1 MLGRSPIRRGFSLIE
16 LIITLAVLGI
26 IIAVGLPSFQT
37 AMLNLQIRA
46 AAESILNGLERAKR
60 EAINRNTLITFN
72 LVDGTGLASWNF
84 VCGAAPFPANC
95 PDATPIEASSNEGTA
110 RTRIG
115 VNAVAAAAQ
124 VFIPSL
130 AAGAG
135 LPASVTFDSFGR
147 VSTLNPFF
155 TRIDVTLDPAIAAA
169 DVHALSITISPGG
182 ETRLCDP
189 LLALATNPQGCI

>member
-1 MLGRSPIRRGFSLIE
+1 MLGGSPIRRGFTLIE

-37 AMLNLQIRA
+37 AMMSLQVRA

-60 EAINRNTLITFN
+60 EAINRNALVTFS
-72 LVDGTGLASWNF
+72 LTDGTGVASWNF
-84 VCGAAPFPANC
+84 VCAAPFTASC
-95 PDATPIEASSNEGTA
+95 PDATPIEASSAEGTA
-110 RTRIG
+110 NALIG
-115 VNAVAAAAQ
+115 ANAVAAAAQ
-124 VFIPSL
+124 VFVPSL

-155 TRIDVTLDPAIAAA
+155 TRIDVTLDPAIAVAG
-169 DVHALSITISPGG
+169 VRALSITISPGG

-189 LLALATNPQGCI
+189 QLALATNPQGCI